1 MEEPTIDERKRWWL
15 LYYGITS
22 MEKAIKSCDLIAQH
36 CTTNAD
42 PLFQP
47 LSLAVHAFYAR
58 PFKSNGSAGRLP
70 RDLVPD
76 GAKGIHSWLEHFR
89 DGVMS
94 HIDPKVSET
103 AGHPMNDVVYTI
115 SGSKRQFSTLEARP
129 SVEAYSDA
137 RAHYEAMIEVFEDEI
152 TGLLERFHG
161 LLPQSDGEYSLSIAD
176 GTPLFIAGYVMPV
189 RSNLN
194 YKCRGRTSRLA

>member
-1 MEEPTIDERKRWWL
+1 MSFDVVQKMEEPTIDERKRWWL

-36 CTTNAD
+36 CTTNGD

-58 PFKSNGSAGRLP
+58 PFKGNGKAGSLP

-76 GAKGIHSWLEHFR
+76 EAKGIHSWLEHFR
-89 DGVMS
+89 DGVMV
-94 HIDPKVSET
+94 HVEPKVSVT
-103 AGHPMNDVVYTI
+103 AGHPMNDVVCSI
-115 SGSKRQFSTLEARP
+115 SGSKRQFSTLEAQA
-129 SVEAYSDA
+129 SVESYTDV
-137 RAHYEAMIEVFEDEI
+137 RAHCEAMIEVFQDSI
-152 TGLLERFHG
+152 IGFLERFHR
-161 LLPQSDGEYSLSIAD
+161 LLPQHDGQYLLSITD
-176 GTPLFIAGYVMPV
+176 GTPLFIDGYVMPV

-194 YKCRGRTSRLA
+194 YK